1 MQMKYATQALCIA
14 TSFPWGSSVAS
25 ASARRISTF
34 VLSVASRSQTSFLLP
49 VPTSKS
55 PSSNKHQRSIIP
67 TTSIMTSLSS
77 TTTNTEIKQQNNNR
91 VALLQLPVTTCKST
105 NIQTAKEYIQKAY
118 QAGAQL
124 CVLPEI
130 WNSPYA
136 TSAFRE
142 YAEVL
147 PNVGDSLSNNEDTD
161 SSGEWGESSKFLMQI
176 AKTTNMYI
184 VGGSIPEVSNDNK
197 LYNTCLIINPRG
209 KVVGKHRKVHL
220 FDVNV
225 PGGICF
231 QESETLTGGEQGA
244 TYFDVDGLGRIG
256 VGIWYVY
263 VVVNCKVLYL
273 YELVVRL
280 LTISLQT
287 STHIKQL

>member
-1 MQMKYATQALCIA
+1 M
-14 TSFPWGSSVAS
+14 
-25 ASARRISTF
+25 ST
-34 VLSVASRSQTSFLLP
+34 
-49 VPTSKS
+49 
-55 PSSNKHQRSIIP
+55 
-67 TTSIMTSLSS
+67 TSLSS
-77 TTTNTEIKQQNNNR
+77 TTNINIQQTNNR

-105 NIQTAKEYIQKAY
+105 NIQTATEYIQKAY

>member
-1 MQMKYATQALCIA
+1 MQMKYAVQALCVA
-14 TSFPWGSSVAS
+14 TSFPWGSSFSS
-25 ASARRISTF
+25 ASALRISTF
-34 VLSVASRSQTSFLLP
+34 VSSAARRSQTAFFL
-49 VPTSKS
+49 PTSIS
-55 PSSNKHQRSIIP
+55 TTSNGHQRSII
-67 TTSIMTSLSS
+67 SARQMTSSSSS
-77 TTTNTEIKQQNNNR
+77 TTNNNDNIIQQTNNR
-91 VALLQLPVTTCKST
+91 VALLQLPVTSCKST

-118 QAGAQL
+118 QSGAQL

-136 TSAFRE
+136 TSAFKE

-147 PNVGDSLSNNEDTD
+147 PNVGDDALSNNDEQG
-161 SSGEWGESSKFLMQI
+161 GEWGESSKFLMQI
-176 AKTTNMYI
+176 AKSTNMYI
-184 VGGSIPEVSNDNK
+184 VGGSIPEVSNDDK
-197 LYNTCLIINPRG
+197 IYNTCLIINPSG

-263 VVVNCKVLYL
+263 LSMTLFYTYL
-273 YELVVRL
+273 
-280 LTISLQT
+280 S
-287 STHIKQL
+287 

>member
-1 MQMKYATQALCIA
+1 MKRRSALLVRASYRYCSTMQIKYAVKALCIA
-14 TSFPWGSSVAS
+14 TSFPWGSSVSS

-34 VLSVASRSQTSFLLP
+34 VSSAARRSQTSTFVL
-49 VPTSKS
+49 PTSIS
-55 PSSNKHQRSIIP
+55 ASTNDRHQRSII
-67 TTSIMTSLSS
+67 TTSIMSSLSS
-77 TTTNTEIKQQNNNR
+77 TTTTTTNNDIIQQTNNR
-91 VALLQLPVTTCKST
+91 VALLQLPVTSCKST

-118 QAGAQL
+118 HSGAQL

-136 TSAFRE
+136 TSAFQE

-147 PNVGDSLSNNEDTD
+147 PNVGDSLSDGD
-161 SSGEWGESSKFLMQI
+161 DDIHSDGEWGESSKFLMQI
-176 AKTTNMYI
+176 AKSTNMYI
-184 VGGSIPEVSNDNK
+184 VGGSIPEVSNDDK
-197 LYNTCLIINPRG
+197 IYNTCLIINPSG

-263 VVVNCKVLYL
+263 LSIFY
-273 YELVVRL
+273 
-280 LTISLQT
+280 
-287 STHIKQL
+287 